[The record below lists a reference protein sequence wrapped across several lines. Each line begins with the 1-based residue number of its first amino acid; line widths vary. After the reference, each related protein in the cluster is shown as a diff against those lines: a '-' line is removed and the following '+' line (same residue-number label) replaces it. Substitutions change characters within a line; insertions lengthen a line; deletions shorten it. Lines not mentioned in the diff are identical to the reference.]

1 MTSPTPS
8 NSSGQS
14 NSDTEL
20 PPPPGCAG
28 ACVKCA
34 TCGLSVAASSS
45 RTLPCFHAFC
55 RPCHDKLPSSGA
67 GGAYVSCPAC
77 LSAGAAGVADPP
89 LPPPAPTGVCRGC
102 SRSDT
107 AVVELVASCAT
118 CDYPICASC
127 ERSHREMAYFSRHH
141 VLPLTPAASSS
152 LAVGGPVRAAAV
164 DLAAGRCAVHAG
176 EPLSVFCHPCRQQ
189 LCRRCSA
196 VHDPGHRQTLL
207 NGTATVELTTPP
219 VNGAADVGG
228 LSYLEKVVLVV
239 VSFFNAAVTTAK

>member
-77 LSAGAAGVADPP
+77 LSAGAAGVADP
-89 LPPPAPTGVCRGC
+89 PPPAPTGVCRGC